1 MDIGDIISQE
11 KFSREFC
18 KPMEALTIAQKYIL
32 LKNHKLLA
40 MQPHKDHVF
49 PTQYFGGCNCS
60 LKACVA
66 VSAPLADG

>member
-1 MDIGDIISQE
+1 
-11 KFSREFC
+11 
-18 KPMEALTIAQKYIL
+18 
-32 LKNHKLLA
+32 